1 MTILETKE
9 LKKYYDSGE
18 YITKAL
24 DGVSLEIEE
33 GCYCWRLR
41 EWKIYIIKYDW
52 WIRSAFSG

>member
-24 DGVSLEIEE
+24 DGVSLEIE
-33 GCYCWRLR
+33 
-41 EWKIYIIKYDW
+41 KIVQKSDKNDIIVRKL
-52 WIRSAFSG
+52 

>member
-24 DGVSLEIEE
+24 DRVSLEIEE
-33 GCYCWRLR
+33 GNLLLLLALQGVENLHY
-41 EWKIYIIKYDW
+41 
-52 WIRSAFSG
+52 

>member
-33 GCYCWRLR
+33 GEFVAIVGASDAKLA
-41 EWKIYIIKYDW
+41 KYECK
-52 WIRSAFSG
+52 